1 MSSPSPSSLI
11 PVLPYQCMNNFNQEV
26 ARTIVRKVSA
36 TLSIISSFYVLRLIY
51 IKYRSTTATSTAS
64 NNNNNNN
71 NRNNTVDSYHRIM
84 AGLCIYDVLFSFFW
98 WFMGSWMTPRD
109 TGWWGARYGNTA
121 SCMIQGAVTD
131 FALIGIWV
139 RRLVFSCIV
148 CVCVCVCVRVVSY
161 PCSFARDPS
170 FIQQS
175 HRHCV
180 FHITHAPNE
189 HATYI
194 HTHT

>member
-51 IKYRSTTATSTAS
+51 IKHRSTTPASTAS
-64 NNNNNNN
+64 NNNNNNS
-71 NRNNTVDSYHRIM
+71 RNNTVDSYHRIM
-84 AGLCIYDVLFSFFW
+84 AGLCIYDILFSFFW

-109 TGWWGARYGNTA
+109 TGWWGARYGNTV

-139 RRLVFSCIV
+139 SRLV
-148 CVCVCVCVRVVSY
+148 
-161 PCSFARDPS
+161 DPS
-170 FIQQS
+170 FFNNPIVIVFFIS
-175 HRHCV
+175 HTCQ
-180 FHITHAPNE
+180 TN
-189 HATYI
+189 TQ
-194 HTHT
+194 HTHTYT

>member
-51 IKYRSTTATSTAS
+51 IKYRSTTPASTAS
-64 NNNNNNN
+64 NNNNNNS
-71 NRNNTVDSYHRIM
+71 RNNTVDSYHRIM
-84 AGLCIYDVLFSFFW
+84 AGLCIYDILFSFFW

-109 TGWWGARYGNTA
+109 TGWWGARYGNTV

-139 RRLVFSCIV
+139 SRLV
-148 CVCVCVCVRVVSY
+148 
-161 PCSFARDPS
+161 DPS
-170 FIQQS
+170 FFNNPIVIVFFIS
-175 HRHCV
+175 HTCQ
-180 FHITHAPNE
+180 TN
-189 HATYI
+189 TQ
-194 HTHT
+194 HTHTYT